1 MKEKILIVTGGSRGI
16 GRQIAMSALEAGW
29 RVAVSYKF
37 NKTSANELVQK
48 SNGRAKAFPLDLL
61 DSETICPF
69 FSDVCK
75 EMGVPSA
82 LVNAAGIDPGPVKI
96 GELTS
101 PFIVEMMTVNVT
113 GLMLCCDA
121 FLNQLRENNATHGAS
136 IVNISSMASTIGG
149 RAGKTVYAASKGAVD
164 VFTVGLA
171 KEVAAEKV
179 SAFSVRPGV
188 TITDMTEKLLS
199 NPENATKIKSS
210 IASQE
215 MANPLDIAEPVI
227 DLISGRFAYASGSL
241 INLGGGG
248 FVF

>member
-1 MKEKILIVTGGSRGI
+1 
-16 GRQIAMSALEAGW
+16 
-29 RVAVSYKF
+29 
-37 NKTSANELVQK
+37 
-48 SNGRAKAFPLDLL
+48 
-61 DSETICPF
+61 
-69 FSDVCK
+69 
-75 EMGVPSA
+75 
-82 LVNAAGIDPGPVKI
+82 
-96 GELTS
+96 
-101 PFIVEMMTVNVT
+101 
-113 GLMLCCDA
+113 
-121 FLNQLRENNATHGAS
+121 
-136 IVNISSMASTIGG
+136 MASTIGG

>member
-1 MKEKILIVTGGSRGI
+1 MKEKILIVTGGNRGI
-16 GRQIAMSALEAGW
+16 GRQIALSALEAGW
-29 RVAVSYKF
+29 QVALSYKA
-37 NKTSANELVQK
+37 NKTSADELVQK

-61 DSETICPF
+61 NSKTILPF
-69 FSDVCK
+69 FSNVHT

-82 LVNAAGIDPGPVKI
+82 LVNAAGIDPGPVKL
-96 GELTS
+96 GELS
-101 PFIVEMMTVNVT
+101 SAFISEMMTVNVA
-113 GLMLCCDA
+113 GLMLCCDT
-121 FLNQLRENNATHGAS
+121 FLNQLRESNATKGAS

-171 KEVAAEKV
+171 KEIAAEKI

-199 NPENATKIKSS
+199 NPENAARIKSS
-210 IASQE
+210 IACQE
-215 MANPLDIAEPVI
+215 VANPLDIAEPVI
-227 DLISGRFAYASGSL
+227 DLISGRFSYASGSL

>member
-16 GRQIAMSALEAGW
+16 GRQIVLSALEAGW
-29 RVAVSYKF
+29 QVALSYKV

-48 SNGRAKAFPLDLL
+48 SNGRAKAFSLDLL
-61 DSETICPF
+61 DPETVRPF
-69 FSDVCK
+69 FSNVSK

-82 LVNAAGIDPGPVKI
+82 LVNAAGIDPGPVKL
-96 GELTS
+96 GALSS
-101 PFIVEMMTVNVT
+101 PFITEMMTVNVT

-121 FLNQLRENNATHGAS
+121 FINQLRESNATRGAS

-149 RAGKTVYAASKGAVD
+149 REGKTVYAASKGAVD

-171 KEVAAEKV
+171 KEVAAEKISV
-179 SAFSVRPGV
+179 FSVRPGV

-199 NPENATKIKSS
+199 NPENVARIKSS
-210 IASQE
+210 IAWKE
-215 MANPLDIAEPVI
+215 VANPLDIAEPVI
-227 DLISGRFAYASGSL
+227 DLISGRFSYASGSL